1 MSKKKRKSPPWKRN
15 EAVVFVVDWYSL
27 VESPPPP
34 LPPLIKGN
42 WRQSNP
48 RFRTILFPILSPSHS
63 FQHSRLLFASPKIFL
78 IGENECNAVEI
89 FYFIHEDISFNRVR
103 VCSRSFFLF
112 FFFATSVSV
121 MIRFKIPDNFN
132 RIVSKTY
139 WEDRFSR
146 SICFPRLSTLFT
158 TLSTFE

>member
-27 VESPPPP
+27 GESPPLHPPP
-34 LPPLIKGN
+34 LLRETGANRIAISHN
-42 WRQSNP
+42 
-48 RFRTILFPILSPSHS
+48 SPSYTLHS
-63 FQHSRLLFASPKIFL
+63 FQHSRLFVSLRIFL
-78 IGENECNAVEI
+78 IGGRGRNATRWK
-89 FYFIHEDISFNRVR
+89 YFISARILLSNAWEFVR
-103 VCSRSFFLF
+103 EV
-112 FFFATSVSV
+112 FFFATSISL

-158 TLSTFE
+158 TLLTFE

>member
-27 VESPPPP
+27 GESPPLHP
-34 LPPLIKGN
+34 PPLIKGN
-42 WRQSNP
+42 WRQSN
-48 RFRTILFPILSPSHS
+48 RDFAQFS
-63 FQHSRLLFASPKIFL
+63 FLYPPFIPTFSIVCVPEDIFNWRE
-78 IGENECNAVEI
+78 GTECNAVEI
-89 FYFIHEDISFNRVR
+89 FYIREDTSFKRVR
-103 VCSRSFFLF
+103 ACSRSFF
-112 FFFATSVSV
+112 FATSISL

-158 TLSTFE
+158 TLLTFE

>member
-27 VESPPPP
+27 GESPPLHP
-34 LPPLIKGN
+34 PPLIKGN
-42 WRQSNP
+42 WRQSN
-48 RFRTILFPILSPSHS
+48 RDFAQFS
-63 FQHSRLLFASPKIFL
+63 FLYPPFIPTFSIVCVPEDIFNWRE
-78 IGENECNAVEI
+78 GTECNAVEI
-89 FYFIHEDISFNRVR
+89 FYIREDTSFKRVR
-103 VCSRSFFLF
+103 VCSRSFF
-112 FFFATSVSV
+112 FFATSISL

-158 TLSTFE
+158 TLLTFE